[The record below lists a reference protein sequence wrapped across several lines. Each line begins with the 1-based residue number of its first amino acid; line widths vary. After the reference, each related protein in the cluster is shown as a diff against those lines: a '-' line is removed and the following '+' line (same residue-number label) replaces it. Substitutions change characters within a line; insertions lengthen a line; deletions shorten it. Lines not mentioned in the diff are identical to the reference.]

1 MNLVSATRGGVY
13 VLWCKSTGMF
23 YVGSALRFFTN
34 KGRLTD
40 YFMPGRVK
48 ASIEG
53 NSTKVSKDLA
63 SAIFTYGIEDFTLPQ
78 HDISSKL
85 YKATIQSWERMML
98 YPTLNRSLMVLSN
111 SGNMMS
117 EEDRMKISTM
127 FYQYEI
133 DSNNAIIPN
142 TERILFGLKENSRL
156 GITSVD
162 NKHYSIQYDTLK
174 GHFDN
179 KMIITTKILFFS

>member
-1 MNLVSATRGGVY
+1 
-13 VLWCKSTGMF
+13 
-23 YVGSALRFFTN
+23 
-34 KGRLTD
+34 
-40 YFMPGRVK
+40 
-48 ASIEG
+48 
-53 NSTKVSKDLA
+53 
-63 SAIFTYGIEDFTLPQ
+63 
-78 HDISSKL
+78 
-85 YKATIQSWERMML
+85 
-98 YPTLNRSLMVLSN
+98 
-111 SGNMMS
+111 MMS

-142 TERILFGLKENSRL
+142 TEKILFGLKENSRL

-179 KMIITTKILFFS
+179 KMIWVTPEHKFYFTDEPLTDSFILTSVSIHTEPSDNRSQGAGFMMQILKSLLVMKKVLKNVK